1 MIGHT
6 TNENST
12 GDTGPGDLDQS
23 PMGHRTI
30 SNPRPERS
38 RRVQSPF
45 LGQLLALI
53 ILAGALVLLP
63 ACGERAMLTRPRQ
76 MPGGNAQQG
85 RQALLDYG
93 CHSCH
98 TIPGVPGADATVG
111 PPLYDWAERHYIA
124 GRLPNT
130 AENLLL
136 FVQFPQTVA
145 PGIAMPDMD
154 VTEQDARDIGAY
166 LYTLRRSAWQE
177 IWR

>member
-1 MIGHT
+1 M
-6 TNENST
+6 
-12 GDTGPGDLDQS
+12 
-23 PMGHRTI
+23 
-30 SNPRPERS
+30 
-38 RRVQSPF
+38 
-45 LGQLLALI
+45 LA
-53 ILAGALVLLP
+53 
-63 ACGERAMLTRPRQ
+63 RPRQ

-111 PPLYDWAERHYIA
+111 PPLYDWADRHYIA

-177 IWR
+177 LWR

>member
-1 MIGHT
+1 MSG
-6 TNENST
+6 EST
-12 GDTGPGDLDQS
+12 MDK
-23 PMGHRTI
+23 
-30 SNPRPERS
+30 NPEGRLPTYVTVSKMVYRSS
-38 RRVQSPF
+38 RRGRLQ
-45 LGQLLALI
+45 QLPVLI
-53 ILAGALVLLP
+53 ILASALVLLA
-63 ACGERAMLTRPRQ
+63 ACGEQAMLTRPRQ

-85 RQALLDYG
+85 RQALQDYG

-111 PPLYDWAERHYIA
+111 PPLNDWADRHYIA

-136 FVQFPQTVA
+136 FVQFPQTVS

-166 LYTLRRSAWQE
+166 LYTLRRTAWEE